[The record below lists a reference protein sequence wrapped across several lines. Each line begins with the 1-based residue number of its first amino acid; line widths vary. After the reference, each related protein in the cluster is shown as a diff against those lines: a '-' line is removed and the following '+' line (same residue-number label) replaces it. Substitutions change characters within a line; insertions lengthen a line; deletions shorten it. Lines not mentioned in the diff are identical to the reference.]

1 MGRKNKH
8 VQADDFLDYESQKDE
23 YYFPKHN
30 SYDTL
35 IYMND
40 KDLENYL
47 RENVRLNRENNEL
60 LKKINS
66 RQKWSRNWTIFYW
79 VVILGA
85 AILGYYYAF
94 PYFQDFKQQLSG
106 VITEASKLTH
116 FTGQNATQ

>member
-1 MGRKNKH
+1 
-8 VQADDFLDYESQKDE
+8 
-23 YYFPKHN
+23 
-30 SYDTL
+30 
-35 IYMND
+35 MND

-66 RQKWSRNWTIFYW
+66 RQKWSRNWTVIYW
-79 VVILGA
+79 VFILGA
-85 AILGYYYAF
+85 AALGYYYAF
-94 PYFQDFKQQLSG
+94 PYFQDFKQQLTG